1 MDYLNYD
8 NKVGQKE
15 RQLKQQAYW
24 AKKQHQA
31 NEKEVNTFFNHQPTQ
46 QTQIP
51 QKVELTVDDF
61 KFGDLTQTQ
70 KQEQKFSPPEASG
83 FINPNTGQTHEG
95 SMPQPTKAGDD
106 LVQLFPIPVVIS
118 KYPNDFGNELEFIKT
133 LSCNCK
139 NGAGEENA
147 GGSEY
152 YNRQSENTF
161 VLDLP
166 ELVNI
171 RNFIKFKLD
180 EYALNIMGS
189 PDDLVITQ
197 SWLNR
202 NGLGEHHH
210 DHTHPNSIISGVWY
224 PQISK
229 ELPPIQFR
237 SEQVRQISLK
247 IEKFNAFNSTTFMLP
262 MNAGELIIF
271 PSSLPHSVPKNINK
285 EERISLSFNTW
296 AKGNLGGK
304 RELTYLPLDRCV

>member
-1 MDYLNYD
+1 MDYLNYG
-8 NKVGQKE
+8 NKVK
-15 RQLKQQAYW
+15 
-24 AKKQHQA
+24 
-31 NEKEVNTFFNHQPTQ
+31 EKETFFNHQPPQ
-46 QTQIP
+46 KTQIP
-51 QKVELTVDDF
+51 QDVKLTADDF
-61 KFGDLTQTQ
+61 RFGDLTQPQ
-70 KQEQKFSPPEASG
+70 KQEQKSSPPEASG
-83 FINPNTGQTHEG
+83 FINPNTGQKHEG
-95 SMPQPTKAGDD
+95 SGTQPTKTGDE
-106 LVQLFPIPVVIS
+106 LIQLFPTPLVIS
-118 KYPNDFGNELEFIKT
+118 KYPNDFRNELEFIKT
-133 LSCNCK
+133 ISCNCK
-139 NGAGEENA
+139 NGEGQAGSEN
-147 GGSEY
+147 GEY

-171 RNFIKFKLD
+171 KNFIKFKLD

-189 PDDLVITQ
+189 KDNLVITQ

-202 NGLGEHHH
+202 NGPGEHHH
-210 DHTHPNSIISGVWY
+210 NHAHPNSIISGVWY

-237 SEQVRQISLK
+237 SRTEQQVSLK

-262 MNAGELIIF
+262 MNVGELIVF
-271 PSSLPHSVPKNINK
+271 PSTLPHSVPPNMGK